1 MYSFARSHLWSL
13 ATFAVISIIG
23 YVARN
28 AIGSVYSTAE
38 AIALLNALSR
48 AGLYLASAIATAS
61 ATTMA
66 LMLTLIGLL
75 RRMDKDFDAQAY
87 RNVDLVARL
96 STASLLLSL
105 LLLMA
110 FTFPVGE
117 FEDMPA
123 GWFDALYDVLFFA
136 TVVTIGL
143 AGATVVL
150 IYTTLRSVTEK
161 ITPGEEV

>member
-1 MYSFARSHLWSL
+1 MLPFIRHHAWPLI
-13 ATFAVISIIG
+13 TFFTIAAVG
-23 YVARN
+23 FVARR
-28 AIGSVYSTAE
+28 AIGSVYTTAE
-38 AIALLNALSR
+38 AIDLVDALSR

-66 LMLTLIGLL
+66 LMLTLIGLI
-75 RRMDKDFDAQAY
+75 RRMDQDFDAQAY

-96 STASLLLSL
+96 ATTSLLLSL

-117 FEDMPA
+117 FEDMPV

-143 AGATVVL
+143 TGATVVL

-161 ITPGEEV
+161 ITPGDEV